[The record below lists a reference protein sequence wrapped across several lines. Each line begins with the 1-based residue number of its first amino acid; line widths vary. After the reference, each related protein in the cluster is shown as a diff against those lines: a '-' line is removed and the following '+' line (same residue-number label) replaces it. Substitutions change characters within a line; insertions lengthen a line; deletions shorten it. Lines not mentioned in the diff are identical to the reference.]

1 LRSFRSQE
9 GSQSHSNVLLAGTV
23 GKARGHPAFI
33 TTRAATRPSSPQN
46 AFMLGGDFNVLEWKH
61 QCLETPIGCRQ
72 TDAVSCGLFTCV
84 NTKKQF
90 KTEKSCLGAKETEK
104 SQVNQ
109 EKAPLWRLCLF
120 QLTVMNSK

>member
-1 LRSFRSQE
+1 M
-9 GSQSHSNVLLAGTV
+9 
-23 GKARGHPAFI
+23 
-33 TTRAATRPSSPQN
+33 RAATRPSSPQN

-72 TDAVSCGLFTCV
+72 TDAVSCGLFACV
-84 NTKKQF
+84 NTKNSSRPRSLAWGQ
-90 KTEKSCLGAKETEK
+90 KETEK

-109 EKAPLWRLCLF
+109 EKAHLWRLCLF